1 MVHFVGAGPGAP
13 DLITLRGKELLQRA
27 DVVLWAGSLVNPALL
42 EWCKQGCQFYNSAK
56 MTLDEVISVMEE
68 AEKRGCEVVRLHT
81 GDPSLYGAIRE
92 QMERLEAKNI
102 SYDVTPGVSSFS
114 AAAAALGAEYTLP
127 GVSQTV
133 ILTRCAGRTAVPEG
147 EELSALAA
155 HGATMVIFLSAGLRE
170 QVQERLLSGGYAPDT
185 PAAVVYKASWPE
197 ERVLRCTVGTL
208 AQTME
213 EAGVQQ
219 TALITVGRFLSG
231 TVELSRLYDPG
242 FAHGWREVQP

>member
-1 MVHFVGAGPGAP
+1 M
-13 DLITLRGKELLQRA
+13 
-27 DVVLWAGSLVNPALL
+27 
-42 EWCKQGCQFYNSAK
+42 
-56 MTLDEVISVMEE
+56 
-68 AEKRGCEVVRLHT
+68 VRLHT

-155 HGATMVIFLSAGLRE
+155 HGATMVIFLSTGLRE

-185 PAAVVYKASWPE
+185 PATVVYKASWPE

-242 FAHGWREVQP
+242 FAHGWREVRP